1 MRLRSW
7 AVTAALAAPPA
18 ALWTVALWGRT
29 SVAGL
34 SGRWLATLVC
44 LALAVALWA
53 RLAGGRAAS
62 GRHWLVPRYGLLPA
76 TGLLPA
82 ASFSAVLLG
91 ALHFS
96 DAVHHRFVFEPLL
109 KGVSLPLCMLLVL
122 AAPGIAGAAGAWGRA
137 PAGGRLPAAAAA
149 LQDTLPGRATL
160 VGGVTLGAAGLL
172 QAVSLINVATDDLIR
187 YWSIADAMLS
197 GAGYPVTEG
206 SPRAGGFYLIDQP
219 LYPFLLLPSFRLLG
233 HRYLALHLPLIMAN
247 VALPF
252 VFYGLAR
259 AAMANTPEGTEAG
272 RAASPASVPS
282 GAPPG
287 APQPT
292 ARGAS
297 PRRGATERDARERVA
312 GLWLALVV
320 LCFPYYQVYALGAAD
335 PEPLWAVEAGLL
347 LLMAMRL
354 TLKSPGAGGRAHVP
368 RDGCEVSPA
377 APQGSPSNAPT
388 LAWGVTPRHRRRPH
402 GRWDLEPGMW
412 DRGTRRRL
420 LEWAALGLAGAA
432 AGLTRPEGTLYAG
445 VTMLGLAWW
454 YRVALWRGVRVLLDR
469 RAPPADA
476 AGYLLAGALCAVP
489 IGLFT
494 LFLWHEFGVL
504 SAAGWLE
511 IAGLRYLLPNLG
523 IVVGQDVPYYAE
535 AIGLPLPAQSG
546 PILAL
551 GLLGIVLTA
560 LWRQWQRQPALR
572 FVPVALTLNLMV
584 ILLTPTDFA
593 GDVLSPQTFL
603 RHLSVLFPWLVG
615 PLALVVPSPRG
626 ITALAMGAL
635 LLAELSV
642 LGSVTGR
649 TLAGAPTIL
658 TSDPY
663 VLATDLWQAPD
674 ALPRLPFSRDAHGT
688 LTIDPGF
695 DYLGFRRGLFSA
707 VRPYDQHVNDAGR
720 AHILAT
726 GVVALAGLGTAA
738 GYASTNARKAAPAAA
753 TV

>member
-1 MRLRSW
+1 MSLRSW

-29 SVAGL
+29 SIAGL

-53 RLAGGRAAS
+53 GLAGRRAS
-62 GRHWLVPRYGLLPA
+62 PGGPWLVPRAGRLPA
-76 TGLLPA
+76 AGLLPA
-82 ASFSAVLLG
+82 ASLCAVLLG

-109 KGVSLPLCMLLVL
+109 KGASLPASILLVL

-149 LQDTLPGRATL
+149 LRDTLPGRATL
-160 VGGVTLGAAGLL
+160 VCGVTLGAAGLL
-172 QAVSLINVATDDLIR
+172 QAMSLINVATDDLIR
-187 YWSIADAMLS
+187 YWSIADALLS

-219 LYPFLLLPSFRLLG
+219 LYPFLLLPSFWLLG
-233 HRYLALHLPLIMAN
+233 HRYLALHLPLIIAN

-259 AAMANTPEGTEAG
+259 VATAMTVEGTDKG
-272 RAASPASVPS
+272 RASGPAGGPAESRV
-282 GAPPG
+282 GAQQPG
-287 APQPT
+287 G
-292 ARGAS
+292 RG
-297 PRRGATERDARERVA
+297 ARERVA

-354 TLKSPGAGGRAHVP
+354 TLKSPGAGGWAHAPGDGREVP
-368 RDGCEVSPA
+368 PA
-377 APQGSPSNAPT
+377 APQGSLSGAPS
-388 LAWGVTPRHRRRPH
+388 LAWGVTPRHRRRPD
-402 GRWDLEPGMW
+402 GRWHLGPRKW
-412 DRGTRRRL
+412 DRGTGRRL
-420 LEWAALGLAGAA
+420 LEWAALGLTGAA

-445 VTMLGLAWW
+445 LTMLGLAWW
-454 YRVALWRGVRVLLDR
+454 YRSALRRGVRDLLAR

-476 AGYLLAGALCAVP
+476 AGYLLAGTLCAVP
-489 IGLFT
+489 IGFFT
-494 LFLWHEFGVL
+494 LFLWQEFGVL

-523 IVVGQDVPYYAE
+523 VVAGRDIPYYAD
-535 AIGLPLPAQSG
+535 AIGLPLPALSG
-546 PILAL
+546 PILAS

-560 LWRQWQRQPALR
+560 LWRQWQRRPALR
-572 FVPVALTLNLMV
+572 FVPVALALNLMV

-615 PLALVVPSPRG
+615 ALALIVPSPRG

-674 ALPRLPFSRDAHGT
+674 ALPRLPFSRDAHGA
-688 LTIDPGF
+688 LTIDPRF

-726 GVVALAGLGTAA
+726 GVVALAGLGAAA
-738 GYASTNARKAAPAAA
+738 GYPSTRVRKASVAAA